1 MSYEV
6 VIARNKLNS
15 PEVAQITCQSIRLL
29 RINYTAYH
37 LFND

>member
-15 PEVAQITCQSIRLL
+15 PEVAQITCQSI
-29 RINYTAYH
+29 
-37 LFND
+37 